1 MIAFL
6 SINFNKPNY
15 KNLTEQL
22 FEDECA
28 NNSYFKLLLKLI
40 FLCFYIKFGV
50 ERKNLSLIFSPL
62 GTEEFGVGYNAESS
76 ECKKHIEMYGVCM
89 LC

>member
-40 FLCFYIKFGV
+40 FCFYIKFGV
-50 ERKNLSLIFSPL
+50 ERKILSLIFSLL
-62 GTEEFGVGYNAESS
+62 GTEEFGVRYNAESS
-76 ECKKHIEMYGVCM
+76 ECKKHIEIYGVCM
-89 LC
+89 LR